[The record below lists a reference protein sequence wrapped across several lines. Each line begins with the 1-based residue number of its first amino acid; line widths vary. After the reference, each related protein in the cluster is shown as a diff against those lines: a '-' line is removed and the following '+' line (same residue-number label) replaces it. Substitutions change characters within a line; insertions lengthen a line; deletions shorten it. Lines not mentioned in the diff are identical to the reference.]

1 MLLVQIKRKSTLA
14 LAILTV
20 LLVSTLITIS
30 SQAIPSEDYFFR
42 VTILSTS
49 DDQSIANY
57 LAQEL
62 RRIRIDSKIITHPQ
76 GAFES
81 AVVSREFD
89 IVYIDMDWPSKDVDP
104 TVLFSKD
111 GSANYWGIDE
121 SIPGGK
127 ENEEL
132 LEAAQLEPNPPARID
147 LYYQWQ
153 ENLMNNILPVIPIYN
168 KVSTYSAWGTLTGW
182 DHAEGL
188 VASLPYMSWTGKHTG
203 QDNTSVFIDYIMPD
217 EWPKW
222 DEMNPLFVE
231 NTLYLSLIAD
241 PLFRVTSD
249 GSLTPMLAESWTFNS
264 NKTIL
269 TINLRDNV
277 YWQTDQDHY
286 YENETFTADDVI
298 FSIRM
303 YQNLSTTGTYF
314 KWVKGLEKKSDLSLD
329 IIIDGN
335 KSAPGLQPFAPVFT
349 ELEKLMLPEHYLN
362 VSVGPDGLPDTNH
375 DNWKKYSIYGLGT
388 GMYYIEKISQGLETV
403 FSRNPNWWGKRADA
417 FNEDLDMLTYK
428 VRLLSDFNTILNEY
442 KSGKLDIFKHYK
454 KDLEFLTQTPYQAQT
469 RDEFDVVYIGFN
481 LKSTD
486 TPEISDLTL
495 TEDGTMTKGLAVRKA
510 IAHIFDKTQ
519 ITGLIQT
526 ESHIIDSPF
535 SNKFTSYINPDITKY
550 NYNLEKAKTF
560 MLKAGFDPLT
570 LNNTG
575 FTLPVAFLSTLFLAV
590 LVPIIV
596 KKTKIPTT

>member
-1 MLLVQIKRKSTLA
+1 MVQIKRKSTLV

-30 SQAIPSEDYFFR
+30 SQAIPSEGYFFR

-62 RRIRIDSKIITHPQ
+62 RRIRIDSKIVTHPQ

-132 LEAAQLEPNPPARID
+132 LEAAQLEPNPLARID

-153 ENLMNNILPVIPIYN
+153 ENLMNNILAVIPIYN
-168 KVSTYSAWGTLTGW
+168 KVSTYSAWGTLAGW

-188 VASLPYMSWTGKHTG
+188 VASLPYMSWTGNHTG
-203 QDNTSVFIDYIMPD
+203 QENASVFIDYIMPN

-241 PLFRVTSD
+241 PLFRVTSN
-249 GSLTPMLAESWTFNS
+249 GSLLPMLAESWTFNS

-298 FSIRM
+298 FSIKM

-314 KWVKGLEKKSDLSLD
+314 KWVKGLEKKSNLSLD

-335 KSAPGLQPFAPVFT
+335 KSAPGLQSFTPVFT

-362 VSVGPDGLPDTNH
+362 VSVGPDGLPNTNH

-454 KDLEFLTQTPYQAQT
+454 KGLEFLTQTPYQAQT

-519 ITGLIQT
+519 IAGLIQT

-550 NYNLEKAKTF
+550 SYNLEKAKTF

-596 KKTKIPTT
+596 KKNKLATA